1 MSSLTK
7 DTRIKALEY
16 LKIKL
21 GYDPNNVKATK
32 DIFKKNGDI
41 QALRKQLK
49 LPTTEH
55 PQAKDVTNLEIE
67 KENFFKLIAE
77 NNVQLQNMEK
87 DMEALLKEKEQLEKL
102 GTSAANISTQQ
113 EVQKTT
119 QASTTYSSQ
128 KLVQALGKLAL
139 TNKENENLITT
150 LTKVEENNLKE
161 DNAYFTEV
169 QKKFKIMR
177 ISL

>member
-55 PQAKDVTNLEIE
+55 P
-67 KENFFKLIAE
+67 
-77 NNVQLQNMEK
+77 
-87 DMEALLKEKEQLEKL
+87 
-102 GTSAANISTQQ
+102 
-113 EVQKTT
+113 
-119 QASTTYSSQ
+119 
-128 KLVQALGKLAL
+128 
-139 TNKENENLITT
+139 
-150 LTKVEENNLKE
+150 
-161 DNAYFTEV
+161 
-169 QKKFKIMR
+169 
-177 ISL
+177 